1 MALIGNGRQTSLF
14 DPKPAPK
21 PKEDAR
27 AKLRAYM
34 ADPYARTT
42 KRPKTRPAPPANV
55 PGSPLHLAKY
65 STKNLTDG
73 NFLELQPSRGR
84 WIVSLRGEFMGSFRR
99 GKHANHRDV
108 VYGWW
113 LLDPMSKSP
122 ESRSLAACRRAAD
135 LLEAHLAASQ
145 AASQSSHRPVSR
157 VEAMGE
163 THPKEHRWTVEVG
176 AEPNPD
182 FDTGVASWI
191 SIPLRRVPVTSYTE
205 ASVVSRDFIN
215 NHALGSGNWTGGTI
229 RDASGKVIGHVSYN
243 GRVWDRRG
251 AGAKE
256 IV

>member
-99 GKHANHRDV
+99 GKNASHREV
-108 VYGWW
+108 VHGVW

-135 LLEAHLAASQ
+135 LLEAHLRAK
-145 AASQSSHRPVSR
+145 
-157 VEAMGE
+157 EARGAE
-163 THPKEHRWTVEVG
+163 SGNWTVEVG

-215 NHALGSGNWTGGTI
+215 NHALGGGNWTGGTI